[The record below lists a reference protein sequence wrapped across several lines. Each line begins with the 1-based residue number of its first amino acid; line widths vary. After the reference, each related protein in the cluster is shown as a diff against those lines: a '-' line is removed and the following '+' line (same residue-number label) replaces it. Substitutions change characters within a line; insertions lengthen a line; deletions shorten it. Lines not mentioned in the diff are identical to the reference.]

1 MGKKKAAAKKA
12 IERTVAA
19 KKAEKKAA
27 PPKKEAPAK
36 VARSQIQATRS
47 AAPDVLQPVGGL
59 PEIGIRPANRVH
71 REPKTR
77 PAHARVGTA
86 CVSHRPGLATFGAL
100 DHIL

>member
-12 IERTVAA
+12 IAKTAAA
-19 KKAEKKAA
+19 KKTKKKAA
-27 PPKKEAPAK
+27 PPKKESPAK

-47 AAPDVLQPVGGL
+47 AAPDVLQPCGGL

-71 REPKTR
+71 REPTTR
-77 PAHARVGTA
+77 PANARVGMA

-100 DHIL
+100 DDIR

>member
-12 IERTVAA
+12 IEKTAA
-19 KKAEKKAA
+19 ANKAEKKAV
-27 PPKKEAPAK
+27 PPRKEASAK

-47 AAPDVLQPVGGL
+47 GAPDVLQPDGEL

-77 PAHARVGTA
+77 PAKARVGTA

-100 DHIL
+100 DDIR